1 MRNRAARARVGGVL
15 APRDAGAPRRRLAR
29 LRQAVAATG
38 VVAVGAVAAC
48 IDDRGL
54 GPRPHDPVRLAL
66 GVAVAQA
73 GALASPNIQAEIFY
87 LRSPEAGAPDRRRL
101 ATITQNVAPTTTQ
114 ITLRVDIAPCL
125 GDPGHLATPTG
136 GYEGEAAADDPMC
149 DLEVELTFRDGA
161 TALDQAVVSV
171 SGVKPGEPATAP
183 GGVRLVA
190 AGALELSPSAIA
202 VGIDQAVE
210 LTATVRDR
218 DGAAL
223 A

>member
-101 ATITQNVAPTTTQ
+101 ATITQDVAPTTTQ

-136 GYEGEAAADDPMC
+136 GYEGEAAPADDSTC

-161 TALDQAVVSV
+161 T
-171 SGVKPGEPATAP
+171 
-183 GGVRLVA
+183 
-190 AGALELSPSAIA
+190 
-202 VGIDQAVE
+202 
-210 LTATVRDR
+210 
-218 DGAAL
+218 
-223 A
+223 